1 MFDAISAASTRK
13 VPEPHMGSAKSRSPS
28 ACLHVIPAAGTSLRR
43 FAVLAITPAEEG
55 SRSGQGDGDAVV
67 IYMDVEEQVGTSHAH
82 IEGRRPSV
90 SLKWSTM
97 PSLTLYVTNLEWVKS
112 SLFTVE
118 SMANVVSGSH
128 VFPPVDLADYIVEF
142 VGIVR
147 RVNFSMGLRILRAV
161 RQHRLALYIISRSP
175 SKLTMRRPISTF
187 SAPREISS
195 SRSILKGPGRSWQP
209 LKIYFPSCR
218 CSVLLADIG
227 MLFWF

>member
-1 MFDAISAASTRK
+1 
-13 VPEPHMGSAKSRSPS
+13 
-28 ACLHVIPAAGTSLRR
+28 
-43 FAVLAITPAEEG
+43 
-55 SRSGQGDGDAVV
+55 
-67 IYMDVEEQVGTSHAH
+67 MDVEEQVGTSHAY

-118 SMANVVSGSH
+118 SIGECGVRESCISASRSRGLYRRVRR
-128 VFPPVDLADYIVEF
+128 DR
-142 VGIVR
+142 R
-147 RVNFSMGLRILRAV
+147 RVNFSMGLRILRGRAATQIGFV
-161 RQHRLALYIISRSP
+161 HHFEIP

-187 SAPREISS
+187 SAPREIETVAEHPQ
-195 SRSILKGPGRSWQP
+195 GPGRSWQP